1 MKNPG
6 GRPRK
11 SYDEVTAQTRKRRA
25 EEDNTGRG
33 VNQVLM
39 ACYYKLKDEG
49 REHDAQAIKKMRIS
63 EVDGSTRET
72 GCYSNVE
79 ALALLLDCR

>member
-1 MKNPG
+1 M
-6 GRPRK
+6 
-11 SYDEVTAQTRKRRA
+11 SYDDVTAQIRKGRA
-25 EEDNTGRG
+25 EEDNTDRG